1 MIIPFIFDPA
11 PGNKARWLYEFL
23 EFVKMQSK
31 ESFGT
36 VIAQEEYICPLSEWK
51 KQGREEVEGELI
63 VSHSIT
69 QQEMDRVRFVCC
81 RKNCSSPCFCKQAL
95 CLT

>member
-69 QQEMDRVRFVCC
+69 Q
-81 RKNCSSPCFCKQAL
+81 
-95 CLT
+95 